1 MHVRAPFAYSVDYFK
16 NEGRKLV
23 QRTLVDY
30 VEGEV
35 PEISLSESLVAIRWR
50 QRGRIGDWTSPVEVR
65 TYQGRFYAK
74 GGYDTFDRLPTD
86 VDAAVL
92 SHPDADTRT
101 AALFSGESFGR
112 FLSAVQDHL
121 KGKNQKRPSPKD
133 IETDL
138 GDDLAER
145 RADAENRLARLVT
158 IDGKVWREI
167 DEPTLAV
174 RADEGIQFES
184 QIQKFILLNE
194 PRLASFGAPP
204 EAAAYRIGQNDRWHH
219 YRRPSG
225 KETVRDL
232 ALDIV
237 VEIPGIYNFDA
248 TRNAML
254 RAVESFV
261 SMIGPEIHGWDRALI
276 DGYLSIRTRME
287 AYLADRRT
295 AAIEDIFDD
304 AWPIIEGVRGRT
316 VAYRTVRQ
324 AFVHAG
330 KEEPDI
336 SISFT

>member
-1 MHVRAPFAYSVDYFK
+1 MHVKAPFAYSVDYFK
-16 NEGRKLV
+16 HEGRKLV

-35 PEISLSESLVAIRWR
+35 PEIPLSESPVAIRWR
-50 QRGRIGDWTSPVEVR
+50 QRNRFSDRGAPVEVR
-65 TYQGRFYAK
+65 THQGRFYAK
-74 GGYDTFDRLPTD
+74 GGYDSFNRLPTD
-86 VDAAVL
+86 IDASVF
-92 SHPDADTRT
+92 SHPDKVAG
-101 AALFSGESFGR
+101 AAELFSGESFGR
-112 FLSAVQDHL
+112 FMNAVQEHL
-121 KGKNQKRPSPKD
+121 KGKNQKRPSPRD

-145 RADAENRLARLVT
+145 RADAEARLAGLVT
-158 IDGKVWREI
+158 IDGKVWTEVH
-167 DEPTLAV
+167 EPTLAI
-174 RADEGIQFES
+174 RADEGIQYDS
-184 QIQKFILLNE
+184 QIQKFILLTE

-204 EAAAYRIGQNDRWHH
+204 EAAAYRIGQNDKWQH

-225 KETVRDL
+225 KETIRDL

-237 VEIPGIYNFDA
+237 VEIPGIFTFDA

-261 SMIGPEIHGWDRALI
+261 SMIGPEIHGWDRSSI
-276 DGYLSIRTRME
+276 DAYLSIRNRLS

-304 AWPIIEGVRGRT
+304 ARPIIEDIRGRT
-316 VAYRTVRQ
+316 IAYRTVRQ

-336 SISFT
+336 AISFT

>member
-1 MHVRAPFAYSVDYFK
+1 MHVKAPFAYSVDYFK

-35 PEISLSESLVAIRWR
+35 PEIPLSESPVAIRWR
-50 QRGRIGDWTSPVEVR
+50 QRSRFSDRGFPVEVR

-74 GGYDTFDRLPTD
+74 GGYDIFNRVPAD
-86 VDAAVL
+86 VDASIF
-92 SHPDADTRT
+92 SHPDVEAGATQ
-101 AALFSGESFGR
+101 LFSGESFGR
-112 FLSAVQDHL
+112 FMNAVQEHL

-138 GDDLAER
+138 GDDFVER
-145 RADAENRLARLVT
+145 RDDAENRLARLVT
-158 IDGKVWREI
+158 IDGKVWSEV
-167 DEPTLAV
+167 DEPTLAI
-174 RADEGIQFES
+174 RADEGIQYDS
-184 QIQKFILLNE
+184 QIQKFILLKE

-204 EAAAYRIGQNDRWHH
+204 EASAYRIGQNDRWHH
-219 YRRPSG
+219 YRQPSG
-225 KETVRDL
+225 KETIREL

-237 VEIPGIYNFDA
+237 VEIPGIYTFDA
-248 TRNAML
+248 PRNAML

-261 SMIGPEIHGWDRALI
+261 SLIGPEIHGWDQSSI
-276 DGYLSIRTRME
+276 DGYLSIRNRLE
-287 AYLADRRT
+287 AYMADRRT
-295 AAIEDIFDD
+295 AEIEDIFED
-304 AWPIIEGVRGRT
+304 ARTIIEGIRGRT
-316 VAYRTVRQ
+316 IAYRTVRQ